1 VVEVQAAQVRAADA
15 APASAP
21 WGGRVNLT
29 RAYLVVGALA
39 ALGYVIIPR
48 TGLVSGWVPEIFCYV
63 GFGVTASLAILVGAR
78 LYRPRPAL
86 PWYLFAAGTFTVVV
100 ADFVFVLA
108 EDLSPKVRFPSL
120 ADALYLVA
128 YLFMVCGLWLIIRR
142 RGPGS
147 HRASLVDA
155 LLVATAVGLL
165 AWTLLVAPFAR
176 AHGVSPL
183 ATLVSM
189 AYPIVDLL
197 LLTAAIKL
205 AVDGGRRTPAVWLLG
220 ASLVSVFA
228 ADTAFSILQ
237 LSPGY
242 HAGTA
247 LDVGWIAWYA
257 CFGAAALH
265 PSMVEL
271 SEPTTAP
278 DEQRLSRA
286 RLWLLAVASLIAPAL
301 AALQAMR
308 GDPVDMPAFVFGS
321 VVLSLLVLARAA
333 GLAGQVARQAA
344 ERKRLLERVV
354 QASEEERV
362 RVAADLHD
370 GPIQRLTSLGYTVE
384 RVRLAADGDGAATPP
399 TEAAAA
405 AGPGGELLGTVEEG
419 VFNEIHALRRVMSE
433 LRPPVLD
440 DFGLPAALRD
450 YAASFQERSGIE
462 CIVLARAGTRLDPP
476 LETVL
481 YRVAQEAL
489 ANVAKHAGARQA
501 MVSLSVRDGV
511 ARLAVRDDGAG
522 FDVSRAARNHDREH
536 FGLSSM
542 RERVEMA
549 GGSFQVR
556 SRPGQGTTVTAVLSP
571 R

>member
-1 VVEVQAAQVRAADA
+1 MVEVQAARVKAAGVETP
-15 APASAP
+15 PALAW
-21 WGGRVNLT
+21 WGGRNALT
-29 RAYLVVGALA
+29 RAYLVVGAVA
-39 ALGYVIIPR
+39 ALGYVVVPR
-48 TGLVSGWVPEIFCYV
+48 TGLVPQWVPEIVFYI
-63 GFGVTASLAILVGAR
+63 GFGLSSSLAILVGVR
-78 LYRPRPAL
+78 RYRPRPAL
-86 PWYLFAAGTFTVVV
+86 PWHLFAVGTFAFVV
-100 ADFVFVLA
+100 ADFVFVVTQ
-108 EDLSPKVRFPSL
+108 ELSPAAAHFPSI
-120 ADALYLVA
+120 ADALYLVS
-128 YLFMVCGLWLIIRR
+128 YVFMLYGLWLIIRR

-147 HRASLVDA
+147 HRASLIDA
-155 LLVATAVGLL
+155 LLVVTAVGLL
-165 AWTLLVAPFAR
+165 AWTLLVTPFAR
-176 AHGVSPL
+176 SHGVSPL

-189 AYPIVDLL
+189 TYPIFDLL

-220 ASLVSVFA
+220 GSLLSALVT
-228 ADTAFSILQ
+228 DTAFSILQ

-247 LDVGWIAWYA
+247 LDIGWIAWYGYW
-257 CFGAAALH
+257 GAAALH

-271 SEPTTAP
+271 SEPTSVR
-278 DEQRLSRA
+278 DEERLGRV
-286 RLWLLAVASLIAPAL
+286 RLWLLAVASLVAPAL
-301 AALQAMR
+301 AVLQAI
-308 GDPVDMPAFVFGS
+308 GGGPVDVPAFVFGS

-333 GLAGQVARQAA
+333 GLAEQVAGQAA

-354 QASEEERV
+354 QATEEERV

-370 GPIQRLTSLGYTVE
+370 GPIQRLTGLGYTVE
-384 RVRLAADGDGAATPP
+384 RVRLEADGGGAAG
-399 TEAAAA
+399 AA
-405 AGPGGELLGTVEEG
+405 AGGEVLGTVEEG
-419 VFNEIHALRRVMSE
+419 IFNEVDALRRVMSD

-450 YAASFQERSGIE
+450 YAAGFQERSGVE
-462 CIVLARAGTRLDPP
+462 CIVLARAGMRLDPP

-501 MVSLSVRDGV
+501 MVSLSVQDGV

-556 SRPGQGTTVTAVLSP
+556 SRPGQGTTVTAVLNP

>member
-1 VVEVQAAQVRAADA
+1 MQAARVEPAEA

-21 WGGRVNLT
+21 WGGRVTLT
-29 RAYLVVGALA
+29 RAYLVVGAVA

-48 TGLVSGWVPEIFCYV
+48 MGLPAWVSEICYV
-63 GFGVTASLAILVGAR
+63 GFGLSASLAILAGAR

-86 PWYLFAAGTFTVVV
+86 AWYLFAAGTFTVVV
-100 ADFVFVLA
+100 ADLVFVLT
-108 EDLSPKVRFPSL
+108 EDASPEARFPSL
-120 ADALYLVA
+120 ADALYLVS
-128 YLFMVCGLWLIIRR
+128 YLFMVYGLWFVIRR

-147 HRASLVDA
+147 HRASLIDA

-228 ADTAFSILQ
+228 ADTAFSIMQ

-247 LDVGWIAWYA
+247 LDLGWIAWYA

-271 SEPTTAP
+271 SEPTAAA
-278 DEQRLSRA
+278 DEQRLSRG
-286 RLWLLAVASLIAPAL
+286 RLWLLAAASLVAPAL
-301 AALQAMR
+301 AALQAIGGGM
-308 GDPVDMPAFVFGS
+308 VDVPAFVFGS

-370 GPIQRLTSLGYTVE
+370 GPIQRLTSLGHTVE
-384 RVRLAADGDGAATPP
+384 RVRLAADGDGAATAATATVP
-399 TEAAAA
+399 T
-405 AGPGGELLGTVEEG
+405 AGPGAELLGTLEEG
-419 VFNEIHALRRVMSE
+419 IFNEVHALRRVMSE

-450 YAASFQERSGIE
+450 YAAGFQERSGVE
-462 CIVLARAGTRLDPP
+462 CIVLARSGTRLDPP

-489 ANVAKHAGARQA
+489 ANVAKHARARQA

-522 FDVSRAARNHDREH
+522 FDVSRAARSHDREH